1 LPNAE
6 VRKAP
11 KRITRLGLILAS
23 DRGREDGLSATQ
35 KKRLDALPRASN
47 MIAVLKDKGGQEL
60 LGVIVS
66 QFVEAY
72 NLVQDQELAS
82 HFDNE
87 CAALIAAPPQL
98 PAGLGELL
106 DDGQKGTASL
116 VGIAH
121 HLSMLMDEHWGKRN
135 QFFED
140 RLPFFAD
147 FVRELSRLTY
157 AGLQSTQAQF
167 AVAGSYA
174 ARLHADHLRLS
185 PFGLEP
191 IRRILIKLQCAKGRN
206 RSAVMG
212 AVREDIRNA
221 ASAARKFRVAEV
233 DEGENKQSLLLYWN
247 EKATIGDFTYS
258 PLVMKVRVA
267 EQNADQL
274 PVLSSIDGIPVLDPR
289 YLVADYLK
297 KTAKIDERGAR
308 LVLASAT
315 AAVSEMLSR
324 FDIESDDPA

>member
-1 LPNAE
+1 
-6 VRKAP
+6 
-11 KRITRLGLILAS
+11 
-23 DRGREDGLSATQ
+23 
-35 KKRLDALPRASN
+35 
-47 MIAVLKDKGGQEL
+47 MIAVLKDKGRQEL

-72 NLVQDQELAS
+72 NLIQDQELAT
-82 HFDNE
+82 HFDNQ
-87 CAALIAAPPQL
+87 CAALISSPPQL

-106 DDGQKGTASL
+106 DEGQAATASL

-121 HLSMLMDEHWGKRN
+121 NLSMRMDEHWAKRN
-135 QFFED
+135 QFFEE

-147 FVRELSRLTY
+147 FVRQLSRRTY
-157 AGLQSTQAQF
+157 AGLQGAESQF

-174 ARLHADHLRLS
+174 ARLHADHQRLR

-191 IRRILIKLQCAKGRN
+191 IRRILIKLQCPKGKN

-212 AVREDIRNA
+212 AVREDIKNA
-221 ASAARKFRVAEV
+221 AMAAQKFRVAEV
-233 DEGENKQSLLLYWN
+233 DEGDNKQSLLLYWN
-247 EKATIGDFTYS
+247 EKVTIGDFAYS
-258 PLVMKVRVA
+258 PLVMKIRVA
-267 EQNADQL
+267 EQNGDQL
-274 PVLSSIDGIPVLDPR
+274 PVLSSIEGIPVLDPR

-297 KTAKIDERGAR
+297 KTAKVDERGAR